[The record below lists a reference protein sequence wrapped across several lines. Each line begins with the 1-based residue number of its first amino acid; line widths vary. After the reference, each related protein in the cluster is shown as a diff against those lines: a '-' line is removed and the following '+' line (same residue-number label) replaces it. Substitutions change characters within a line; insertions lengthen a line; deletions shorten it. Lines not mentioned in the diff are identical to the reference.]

1 MKAAAG
7 TYFRAYGV
15 LFLAVTLAAIFK
27 SGLDL
32 KTPTLWTHA
41 DIVILENGIWVG
53 LMAVAWRWLNKND
66 PSYGRGSPTAKAPVL
81 AASSVIARSL
91 SS

>member
-15 LFLAVTLAAIFK
+15 LFLAVTIAAIFK
-27 SGLDL
+27 AGLNL
-32 KTPTLWTHA
+32 KAPTLWTHT
-41 DIVILENGIWVG
+41 DFVILENGIWLG

-66 PSYGRGSPTAKAPVL
+66 PVYGRGSAPVKAPVISAL
-81 AASSVIARSL
+81 SVIPRSL
-91 SS
+91 S